1 VGQTFV
7 THSGHK
13 DATPLKSSTRMIAN
27 SMHEK
32 YRIFLIAVLRS
43 SDKTVVAS
51 YQQERDVTV
60 EGVRECIA
68 GNGSIETG
76 KRYSSQG
83 DTQSIHYMIDQ
94 QGRVYS
100 LVTSPSYSLRTA
112 FRAIDELQ
120 DKFGRDLGHR
130 IATAS
135 EQSLS
140 QAAVPIM
147 KQIFQK

>member
-1 VGQTFV
+1 
-7 THSGHK
+7 
-13 DATPLKSSTRMIAN
+13 
-27 SMHEK
+27 MHGK
-32 YRIFLIAVLRS
+32 NHVYLAAVLRS

-100 LVTSPSYSLRTA
+100 IVTSPTYSLRTA

-120 DKFGRDLGHR
+120 DKFGRELGHR
-130 IATAS
+130 IATAT

>member
-1 VGQTFV
+1 
-7 THSGHK
+7 
-13 DATPLKSSTRMIAN
+13 
-27 SMHEK
+27 MHGK
-32 YRIFLIAVLRS
+32 NHVYLVAVLRS

-100 LVTSPSYSLRTA
+100 IVTSPTYSLRTA
-112 FRAIDELQ
+112 FRAIDELL
-120 DKFGRDLGHR
+120 DKFGRELGHR
-130 IATAS
+130 IATAT

-140 QAAVPIM
+140 QSAAPIM

>member
-1 VGQTFV
+1 MMNTL
-7 THSGHK
+7 H
-13 DATPLKSSTRMIAN
+13 DANKI
-27 SMHEK
+27 
-32 YRIFLIAVLRS
+32 YLIAVLRS

-68 GNGSIETG
+68 GNASIENG

-83 DTQSIHYMIDQ
+83 ESQSIHYTIDP
-94 QGRVYS
+94 QGRVYAI
-100 LVTSPSYSLRTA
+100 VTSPQYSLRRA
-112 FRAIDELQ
+112 FRALDDLIE
-120 DKFGRDLGHR
+120 KFGRDLGHR
-130 IATAS
+130 VATAT

-140 QAAVPIM
+140 QVAVPIM